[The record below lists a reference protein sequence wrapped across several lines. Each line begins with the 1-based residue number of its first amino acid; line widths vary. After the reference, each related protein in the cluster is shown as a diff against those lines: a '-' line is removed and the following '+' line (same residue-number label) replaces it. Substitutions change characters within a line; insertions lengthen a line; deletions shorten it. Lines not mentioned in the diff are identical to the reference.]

1 MQSTRGRSAL
11 MKLLA
16 VVVLAVAAWLL
27 LKLVLNVVVAV
38 AWAIAGILLVVAV
51 LWAISTLRP

>member
-1 MQSTRGRSAL
+1 MESTRGRSAL

-38 AWAIAGILLVVAV
+38 AWAIAGILLAVAV
-51 LWAISTLRP
+51 LWATSTLRS